1 MQIFLTCLS
10 AVLPIFAFMAVGYVC
25 QRIGVIKR
33 EHVGPMNKVAF
44 NVFLT
49 CTVFISVYSCDLA
62 STFDLGLM
70 VFCACMTLGSFAL
83 AVAYSRFF
91 VRVDNQRGVVVQGIF
106 RSNFIMV
113 GMQLAS
119 GLAGQEGMAAVA
131 MLCVVTV
138 PLNNVLAVVTLSLHG
153 GQTAGWGQT
162 LVEIAKNP
170 LIIATLLG
178 IALLVLGIQLPSP
191 IVNVISQMS
200 SASTPLMLFLLG
212 AFFRFGSLGTYALQL
227 AAVCIGRLIIVPSI
241 VVALACACGF
251 SGVAMVALVS
261 IFAASTANA
270 SFTMA
275 QQMGG
280 DAELAGDIVAV
291 TSVACPVTLFAWSFA
306 LMSMGLM

>member
-1 MQIFLTCLS
+1 MEIFSTCLQ
-10 AVLPIFAFMAVGYVC
+10 AVLPIFVLMALGFLC

-33 EHVGPMNKVAF
+33 EDVAAMNKVAF

-62 STFDLGLM
+62 STFDPLLM
-70 VFCACMTLGSFAL
+70 AFCACMTLGSFA
-83 AVAYSRFF
+83 VATLYSRFF
-91 VRVDNQRGVVVQGIF
+91 VPVENQRGVMVQGIF

-119 GLAGQEGMAAVA
+119 GLAGQDGVAAMA

-138 PLNNVLAVVTLSLHG
+138 PLNNVLAVITLSLHG
-153 GQTAGWGQT
+153 GQTSGWGAT
-162 LVEIAKNP
+162 AISIAKNP

-178 IALLVLGIQLPSP
+178 ILLLVVGIALPKP
-191 IVNVISQMS
+191 VTDIVRQMGNV
-200 SASTPLMLFLLG
+200 STPLMLFLLG
-212 AFFRFGSLGTYALQL
+212 AFFRFGSLKTYAWQL
-227 AAVCIGRLIIVPSI
+227 VAATVGRLVAVPA
-241 VVALACACGF
+241 VVILLACLMGF
-251 SGVAMVALVS
+251 SGVGMVALVS

-291 TSVACPVTLFAWSFA
+291 TSVACPFTLFTWSFM
-306 LMSMGLM
+306 LMSLGIF